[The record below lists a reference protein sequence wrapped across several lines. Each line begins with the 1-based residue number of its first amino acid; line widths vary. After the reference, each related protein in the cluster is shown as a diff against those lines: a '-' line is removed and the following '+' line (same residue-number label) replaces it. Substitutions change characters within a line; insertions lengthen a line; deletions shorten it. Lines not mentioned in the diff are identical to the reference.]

1 MEQELLERWG
11 QIWVDELKKSLAS
24 QTYPYAPGFNNNRPQ
39 QSLSN
44 KIASGG
50 LRDSIEAKVPQKGI
64 LELYMFSYW
73 RYVNDGVPPSSK
85 YPKPGYIS
93 GGGTSPFITALLKW
107 ITDRK
112 FGLDTDEALG
122 FAFAIRRNIWKYGV
136 APSYFYSDAVEAL
149 IPKMEEE
156 FGESYF
162 DILEQLIVNRVI
174 RDTNLE

>member
-1 MEQELLERWG
+1 MEEDLVRYWGEL
-11 QIWVDELKKSLAS
+11 WVKELKKQLETKKFA
-24 QTYPYAPGFNNNRPQ
+24 YAPGFKGQRG
-39 QSLSN
+39 QSGISD

-50 LRDSIEAKVPQKGI
+50 LRDSIEARFPGSGI
-64 LELYMFSYW
+64 IELYMFSYW

-85 YPKPGYIS
+85 YPKKGYIS
-93 GGGTSPFITALLKW
+93 GGGTSPFISSLMEWLNNRFG
-107 ITDRK
+107 IT
-112 FGLDTDEALG
+112 GDEALG
-122 FAFAIRRNIWKYGV
+122 RAFAIRQNIWKFGV

-174 RDTNLE
+174 RDTNLQ